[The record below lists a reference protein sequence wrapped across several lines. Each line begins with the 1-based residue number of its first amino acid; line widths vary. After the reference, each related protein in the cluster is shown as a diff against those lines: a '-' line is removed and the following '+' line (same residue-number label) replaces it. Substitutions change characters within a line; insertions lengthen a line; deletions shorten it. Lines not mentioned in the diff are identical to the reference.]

1 MFVPFGITVCGL
13 DELEGH
19 CETGATH
26 VLSILDPGREE
37 PTAFGR
43 YGEHRRLQLHFHDVI
58 EPLPGQVQPGPEH
71 VEALLAFG
79 RELGD
84 DAARASHLLV
94 HCHAGISRSTAAM
107 TLLLAQARP
116 DRPASEAMAEV
127 ARIRVKAW
135 PNLRM
140 IEIGDR
146 LLNRRGELVAAAHA
160 RYRAM
165 TMARPELA
173 RFMIENGRAR
183 EVPDDLKSSF

>member
-13 DELEGH
+13 SELEGH

-26 VLSILDPGREE
+26 VLSILDPGHPE
-37 PTAFGR
+37 PSAFGR
-43 YGEHRRLQLHFHDVI
+43 YGEHRRLELRFDDVI
-58 EPLPGQVQPGPEH
+58 DPRPGMATPEQDH

-79 RELGD
+79 GD
-84 DAARASHLLV
+84 LLEAGAGRAHLLV
-94 HCHAGISRSTAAM
+94 HCHAGVSRSTAAM

-116 DRPASEAMAEV
+116 DRTAAEAMAEV
-127 ARIRVKAW
+127 VRIRDKAW

-146 LLNRRGELVAAAHA
+146 LLGLGGELVAAAHA

-165 TMARPELA
+165 AIARPDLA
-173 RFMIENGRAR
+173 RYMVENGRAR
-183 EVPDDLKSSF
+183 EVPVDLRP